1 MIILILTMSLS
12 HCSSIDILNV
22 GGGIAF
28 GWINGDKSP
37 SPVSAI
43 KWGMKKNK
51 KDENNKQQKVE

>member
-1 MIILILTMSLS
+1 MSLS
-12 HCSSIDILNV
+12 HCSSTDILNV